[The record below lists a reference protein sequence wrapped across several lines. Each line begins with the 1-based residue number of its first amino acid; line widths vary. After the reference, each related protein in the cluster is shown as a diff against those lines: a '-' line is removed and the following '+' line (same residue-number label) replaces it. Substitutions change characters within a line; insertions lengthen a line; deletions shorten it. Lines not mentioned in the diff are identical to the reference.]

1 MQPIH
6 ALGEFFERIGA
17 PSRFYTLGRQ
27 VTPCPASTLKAFE
40 AGELAWPWPWLDHAQ
55 LACVFQ
61 VGNGD
66 DPLIWFL
73 SLPLDEQ
80 GLLDPAPRDAFLQ
93 RVLETI
99 GRTAS
104 LQVDDSTERVNNLMQ
119 DNPLTFTPHMTQR
132 AMLHAYVSDDLAREA
147 SEHFELA
154 EAYLTGQLAN
164 GQWQALGLQ
173 GLADFV
179 VRHDAQQ
186 SNALAARL
194 DALPLEVLRPL
205 CHCLE
210 HKPLSTTLTQALIAR
225 GERAAQEGDV
235 ETFCNCVRAVG
246 QGNKSTVGVWYDELL
261 EDQAACGPDLF
272 AAIAARGW
280 PQLEDAKR
288 LPHFIERLAENENAD
303 FAVLIRS
310 LALIPRLRLPLLIS
324 LRQAAPE
331 TRTRQRLSELSFGR
345 I

>member
-6 ALGEFFERIGA
+6 SLGEFFARTGA
-17 PSRFYTLGRQ
+17 PSRFYALGRQ

-40 AGELAWPWPWLDHAQ
+40 AGELAWPWPWLDRAQ

-61 VGNGD
+61 IGNSD

-93 RVLETI
+93 RLLETI

-104 LQVDDSTERVNNLMQ
+104 QQADDSARRIDNLMQ
-119 DNPLTFTPHMTQR
+119 DNPLTFTPHMIQR
-132 AMLHAYVSDDLAREA
+132 AMLHAYVSHNLSRGA
-147 SEHFELA
+147 SEYFESA
-154 EAYLTGQLAN
+154 EAYLTGQLTD

-173 GLADFV
+173 GLADFAL
-179 VRHDAQQ
+179 RHDARQGDE
-186 SNALAARL
+186 LAAQL
-194 DALPLEVLRPL
+194 NALPLEVLRPL

-210 HKPLSTTLTQALIAR
+210 HRPLSPSLTRSLIAR
-225 GERAAQEGDV
+225 GERAAQEGDI
-235 ETFCNCVRAVG
+235 ETFCDCVRAVG
-246 QGNKSTVGVWYDELL
+246 QSDRDIVGAWYDELL
-261 EDQAACGPDLF
+261 ADEAACGPDLL

-280 PQLEDAKR
+280 PQLEDEKR
-288 LPHFIERLAENENAD
+288 LPRFIERLAENESTD
-303 FAVLIRS
+303 FATLIRG

-331 TRTRQRLSELSFGR
+331 SLTRQRLSELSVGR

>member
-6 ALGEFFERIGA
+6 SLGEFFGRIGA
-17 PSRFYTLGRQ
+17 PSRFYALGRQ
-27 VTPCPASTLKAFE
+27 VTPCSASTLEAFE
-40 AGELAWPWPWLDHAQ
+40 AGELAWPWPWLDRAQ

-61 VGNGD
+61 VGNSD

-93 RVLETI
+93 RLLETI

-104 LQVDDSTERVNNLMQ
+104 QRGDDATERVNNLIQ

-132 AMLHAYVSDDLAREA
+132 ALLHAYVSDDLARGA
-147 SEHFELA
+147 SEYFEFA
-154 EAYLTGQLAN
+154 EAYLTGQLAD

-179 VRHDAQQ
+179 VRHDAEQG
-186 SNALAARL
+186 NALAAQL

-210 HKPLSTTLTQALIAR
+210 HRSLSTTLTRSLIAR
-225 GERAAQEGDV
+225 GERAAREGDI
-235 ETFCNCVRAVG
+235 ETFCDCVRAVG
-246 QGNKSTVGVWYDELL
+246 QGDRDIVGAWYDELL

-288 LPHFIERLAENENAD
+288 LPRFIERLAENEHAD

-310 LALIPRLRLPLLIS
+310 LAVIPRLRLPLLIS

-331 TRTRQRLSELSFGR
+331 TRTRQRLSELSLGR
-345 I
+345 A